1 MDSPWAELLPA
12 NTDHA
17 RLVLVIARAL
27 GAYHRSPR
35 LRHRVDTTPTVTGPR
50 AIMVGFFRL
59 CIADGV
65 FEPHIP
71 AHMRHPL
78 PNHLLDPALLAL
90 ESSQPKRYAARAR
103 PLVLRPRVAITDT
116 PGNTNDGSLA
126 SEDLPRMLAACAT
139 PAERS
144 FLTLIRTTGLRTGIL
159 TQTGGC
165 HRPRPVR
172 WRACVLFRVVEPSHR
187 SATQM

>member
-1 MDSPWAELLPA
+1 
-12 NTDHA
+12 
-17 RLVLVIARAL
+17 
-27 GAYHRSPR
+27 
-35 LRHRVDTTPTVTGPR
+35 
-50 AIMVGFFRL
+50 MVGFFRL

-90 ESSQPKRYAARAR
+90 ESSQPNRYAARAR

-126 SEDLPRMLAACAT
+126 SEDLPRLLAACAT

-159 TQTGGC
+159 TRTGGC

-172 WRACVLFRVVEPSHR
+172 WRACVLFRVVEPIHR